1 MMEPI
6 AWSGLL
12 CVLAMRA
19 AILISIFARV
29 VPRSYHVDAERGTW
43 LAAFG
48 VDDFYHVNGGE
59 GLGVYLHG
67 VLVENYVHR

>member
-1 MMEPI
+1 
-6 AWSGLL
+6 
-12 CVLAMRA
+12 MRA
-19 AILISIFARV
+19 AALISIFARV

-43 LAAFG
+43 LATLR